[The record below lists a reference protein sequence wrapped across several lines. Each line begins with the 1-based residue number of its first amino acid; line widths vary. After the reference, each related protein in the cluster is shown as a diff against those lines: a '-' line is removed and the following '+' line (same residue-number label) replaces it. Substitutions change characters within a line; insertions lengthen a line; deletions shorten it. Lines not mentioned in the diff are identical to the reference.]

1 MRIIIPMAGRGT
13 RLRPHT
19 LTLPKPLIPI
29 AGKPMVQRI
38 VEDLTSGYSGKVE
51 EIAYVIGDFGKEV
64 EKQLADIAA
73 SFGAKAS
80 IYYQDKPLGVAHAI
94 GCAAPSLKGN
104 VFLAFSDTLFK
115 ADFHFDL
122 NEDGVIWVKKVEDPS
137 SFGVVKTD
145 DQDYITEFV
154 EKSPVF
160 VSDQAIVG
168 LYYVRDG
175 EYLRA
180 EIERL
185 IHEDIKDKGEYQITS
200 VLENMKAKGTRFKA
214 APIEEWLDC
223 GNKQNIIDT
232 NRRMLEIKAETEQLI
247 AEDAV
252 FENATIIQPCYIG
265 AGTRIINSVVGPH
278 VSVGANTRIEN
289 TIVRN
294 SVIQDDATVQ
304 KAILSDAMIGNHVR
318 YTGRFS
324 DVSIG
329 DYSSFSE

>member
-1 MRIIIPMAGRGT
+1 M
-13 RLRPHT
+13 
-19 LTLPKPLIPI
+19 
-29 AGKPMVQRI
+29 
-38 VEDLTSGYSGKVE
+38 
-51 EIAYVIGDFGKEV
+51 
-64 EKQLADIAA
+64 
-73 SFGAKAS
+73 
-80 IYYQDKPLGVAHAI
+80 
-94 GCAAPSLKGN
+94 
-104 VFLAFSDTLFK
+104 
-115 ADFHFDL
+115 
-122 NEDGVIWVKKVEDPS
+122 
-137 SFGVVKTD
+137 VKTD
-145 DQDYITEFV
+145 DRGYITEFV

-175 EYLRA
+175 EYLSS

-200 VLENMKAKGTRFKA
+200 VLENMKAQGTRFKA

-232 NRRMLEIKAETEQLI
+232 NKRMLEIKAETEQMI

-252 FENATIIQPCYIG
+252 FENATINEPCYIG

-304 KAILSDAMIGNHVR
+304 QAILSNAMIGNHVC

-324 DVSIG
+324 DLSIG